1 MKIKKEL
8 LQAILDKDKITVGT
22 LARDMCVNAT
32 EIEKLL
38 NGEAVNEKM
47 ARQFIYYFG
56 ADEAARLIDW
66 AAIGKENPFDV
77 EG

>member
-8 LQAILDKDKITVGT
+8 LQAFLDKHKITAVI
-22 LARDMCVNAT
+22 LARDMGVT
-32 EIEKLL
+32 VPEIETLL
-38 NGEAVNEKM
+38 NGDAVDEKT

-66 AAIGKENPFDV
+66 AAIGKDNPFDG
-77 EG
+77 EN

>member
-8 LQAILDKDKITVGT
+8 LQAFLDNHNITAAI
-22 LARDMCVNAT
+22 LAREMGVAVW
-32 EIEKLL
+32 EIETLL
-38 NGEAVNEKM
+38 NGDAVDEKT

-66 AAIGKENPFDV
+66 AASGKINPLTDKQ
-77 EG
+77 